1 MSRTVFN
8 EFFFLRTKSNEGEGE
23 RGGPKSWSINTQIFY
38 PLLFPKFLQ
47 DRHNLGK
54 NKWSRTKIE
63 G

>member
-23 RGGPKSWSINTQIFY
+23 RGGGPKSWSINMQIFY

-47 DRHNLGK
+47 DRA
-54 NKWSRTKIE
+54 
-63 G
+63 